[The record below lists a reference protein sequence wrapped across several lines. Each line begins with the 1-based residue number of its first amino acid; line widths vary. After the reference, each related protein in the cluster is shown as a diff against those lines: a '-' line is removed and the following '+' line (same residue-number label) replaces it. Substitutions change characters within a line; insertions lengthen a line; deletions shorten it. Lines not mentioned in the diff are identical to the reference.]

1 MASNSS
7 HSSFGARSSTS
18 HFSNA
23 TLSSSHFGSAGSM
36 SAPRLG
42 GALNVHGSSGFAG
55 GRSFAGGS
63 AGFRGGNFGGGFHG
77 NNFGINNGFGRGG
90 FGRGGFGFRNGF
102 GFRGGFGCWGCGF
115 GWGWGGP
122 YWPGYSL
129 GYYPYW
135 PGYYDDPGYSINYGN
150 NPDYSSSNN
159 GPVDDNSGS
168 YNAGSAAPD
177 NSGAIAEP
185 QGSPNDNPDS
195 GNVASSR
202 PTVLL
207 YLKDGT
213 TYAASDYWLQDGELH
228 YIVNYGGESTLNMD
242 ELDLQRTVNE
252 NARRGVNFSLHPNPS
267 TVNPQ
272 PSSNGYP
279 AAGSSTDQTNRYH
292 APQYG
297 NGNSHGNGDVA
308 TPATAPGPAPAL
320 RAPQTQ
326 TASQTL

>member
-1 MASNSS
+1 
-7 HSSFGARSSTS
+7 
-18 HFSNA
+18 
-23 TLSSSHFGSAGSM
+23 M
-36 SAPRLG
+36 SAPHLG
-42 GALNVHGSSGFAG
+42 GALNVHGPSG
-55 GRSFAGGS
+55 SFAGS
-63 AGFRGGNFGGGFHG
+63 HSFASNSVAFHGNSFGGGFHG
-77 NNFGINNGFGRGG
+77 NSFGIHNGFNNGFHYG
-90 FGRGGFGFRNGF
+90 FHN
-102 GFRGGFGCWGCGF
+102 GFGCWGCGF
-115 GWGWGGP
+115 GRGWGWGWGWGWGFGWGWGWGGFWGPWGWGWGGP

-159 GPVDDNSGS
+159 GSVDNSGN
-168 YNAGSAAPD
+168 YNAGPVAPD
-177 NSGAIAEP
+177 NSGSVSVPE
-185 QGSPNDNPDS
+185 GSPNVNPDT

-213 TYAASDYWLQDGELH
+213 TYAASDYWLQDGQLH
-228 YIVNYGGESTLNMD
+228 YIVNYGGESTLDMD
-242 ELDLQRTVNE
+242 DLDLQRTVNE

-267 TVNPQ
+267 SVTPQ

-297 NGNSHGNGDVA
+297 NGNNNGNGG
-308 TPATAPGPAPAL
+308 TPATAASPAPAPP
-320 RAPQTQ
+320 APQTQ